1 MDMTSHVTPDWGK
14 IASMAQTIAL
24 LVTVAGVFMTV
35 GEIKAQIGT
44 NSVSIRE
51 LRDVSGDL
59 LKAQVTTTSNDVQ
72 YREILNELRRRVDAL
87 ERQGR

>member
-1 MDMTSHVTPDWGK
+1 MTPNSTHDWAK

-24 LVTVAGVFMTV
+24 LITVAGVFMTV
-35 GEIKAQIGT
+35 GEIKAQIA
-44 NSVSIRE
+44 SSADSIRE
-51 LRDVSGDL
+51 LRDVSSDL

-87 ERQGR
+87 ERQRP